1 MEEIKKIT
9 EMMKVIEEIEKT
21 QESIKERLEKGEE
34 NLTEQDIM
42 NSKIDAERTK
52 RTREECK
59 KY

>member
-1 MEEIKKIT
+1 MEEIKKLT

-21 QESIKERLEKGEE
+21 QESIKERLEKGKE
-34 NLTEQDIM
+34 NLTEQDII